1 MQERVAF
8 VTGGSGFIG
17 SEVIRQ
23 LNARG
28 VRVRALLRATSPR
41 RNLDGAVF
49 EEVRGDL
56 GDIEALKRGVAGA
69 DYVFHLAGVIAAP
82 KREFYFKHN
91 AEGSANLARACA
103 EANPALKRFLYVSS
117 LAASGPSSSL
127 SARSETD
134 AEAPISAYGE
144 SKLAGE
150 REVFLRAEGKF
161 PVTVIRPPAVYGP
174 RDRGLF
180 DFFKIINSGIMPVFP
195 ARNETGEKYCSLIY
209 VEDLVEGILQ
219 AGLAEGQGLREIF
232 FLCADGIQTWSEILR
247 EIAKALGKKPR
258 RVKLPGFVLAGIAGL
273 YTILGAVTGKQFPL
287 TLDKLSELR
296 PDFWICSNEAAKRKI
311 AFRPRYNLADG
322 MANTVEWYKKNGWLS

>member
-1 MQERVAF
+1 MQEQVAF

-41 RNLDGAVF
+41 RNLEGAAF

-56 GDIEALKRGVAGA
+56 GDLEALKKGVAGA

-82 KREFYFKHN
+82 KREIYFKHN

-103 EANPALKRFLYVSS
+103 EANPGLMRFVYVSS
-117 LAASGPSSSL
+117 LAASGPSASL
-127 SARSETD
+127 SARLETD

-150 REVFLRAEGKF
+150 REVFSRAEGKF

-180 DFFKIINSGIMPVFP
+180 EFFKIINSGIMPILP
-195 ARNETGEKYCSLIY
+195 ARNATCEKHYSLIH
-209 VEDLVEGILQ
+209 VEDLVQGILQ
-219 AGLAEGQGLREIF
+219 AGLAEGQGAKEVF
-232 FLCADGIQTWSEILR
+232 FLAGDGIHTWTQILR
-247 EIAKALGKKPR
+247 EIAGALGKKPF
-258 RVKLPGFVLAGIAGL
+258 RVKVPSFALTGIAGL
-273 YTILGAVTGKQFPL
+273 YTLIGAITGKQFPL

-296 PDFWICSNEAAKRKI
+296 PDFWICSNEAAKLKI
-311 AFRPRYNLADG
+311 AFRPRYSLADG
-322 MANTVEWYKKNGWLS
+322 IANTVEWYKKNGWLA